1 MVHCWHR
8 TGHNIGEDQE
18 EICCNCGIHYD
29 PRLMVPPPGHG
40 DYCPDKIKPEKSKG
54 PCIIKPLRTT
64 PRATESIF

>member
-1 MVHCWHR
+1 
-8 TGHNIGEDQE
+8 
-18 EICCNCGIHYD
+18 
-29 PRLMVPPPGHG
+29 MVPPPGHG